1 MMTPKR
7 TPLIEKRNRCILGR
21 LFSPCTTACRPL
33 ISNLDALW
41 RAPGPKRQGVQC
53 PVWASRSW
61 KPYSIQ
67 RHIPG
72 VTPKYGSDPPSP
84 PPPPPRCN
92 LRMSIGFIRCCYNW
106 SLIII
111 FFFAL
116 ILISFIFV
124 FKDYNRMILQRKR
137 NLKTTPKNRF
147 LSM

>member
-1 MMTPKR
+1 MNIFTCLFRMMTPTR
-7 TPLIEKRNRCILGR
+7 TPLIEKKNRCILGR
-21 LFSPCTTACRPL
+21 LFSPRTTACRPL

-61 KPYSIQ
+61 SGTYPEPLQNK
-67 RHIPG
+67 G
-72 VTPKYGSDPPSP
+72 VT
-84 PPPPPRCN
+84 PPPRCN
-92 LRMSIGFIRCCYNW
+92 PRMSVGFIRCCYNW
-106 SLIII
+106 SLIVI

-116 ILISFIFV
+116 ILISFIFG
-124 FKDYNRMILQRKR
+124 FKDYNRMIRQRKR